1 MQAESSQLC
10 LMALIIDM
18 KWDCDLCVY
27 QVCNIFSW
35 SQPSK
40 LISIPIYSKIYQS
53 YVLTN
58 LLRKSMNLILQN
70 DLSEHKSTPD
80 NKHQIVF
87 FITKPFQVK
96 LYLIL

>member
-1 MQAESSQLC
+1 
-10 LMALIIDM
+10 MALIIDM
-18 KWDCDLCVY
+18 KWDCDLCLCVY

-40 LISIPIYSKIYQS
+40 LISIPIYSKIYQN

-58 LLRKSMNLILQN
+58 LFRKSMNLILQN
-70 DLSEHKSTPD
+70 DLSEHNSTPD